1 MDKEVIDKVFGE
13 KVGRMV
19 DEIVP
24 PFMLRQTTRI
34 GDTNMLS

>member
-13 KVGRMV
+13 KVGSMV

-24 PFMLRQTTRI
+24 PIQYDNKTMLKSIT
-34 GDTNMLS
+34 MLS

>member
-24 PFMLRQTTRI
+24 PYDTTGGLYRRY
-34 GDTNMLS
+34 

>member
-1 MDKEVIDKVFGE
+1 MDKEVIDKVFGDKVFGE

-24 PFMLRQTTRI
+24 PFMLRQ
-34 GDTNMLS
+34 

>member
-24 PFMLRQTTRI
+24 PHSIRQ
-34 GDTNMLS
+34 